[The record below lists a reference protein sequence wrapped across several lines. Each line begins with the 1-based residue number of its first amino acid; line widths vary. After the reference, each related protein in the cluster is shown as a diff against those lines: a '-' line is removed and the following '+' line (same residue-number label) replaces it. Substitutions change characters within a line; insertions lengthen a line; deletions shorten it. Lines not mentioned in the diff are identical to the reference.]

1 MKLGEIIRASLSS
14 VDTIGVRRTAVNPA
28 LWIVGLISPLTL
40 LFALIAG
47 DGAART
53 VFFAIAA
60 CPILFF
66 FVVYIFWM
74 IRDPD
79 RLQSEEYRIKVQEL
93 KLRYRKGR
101 EPVVIEAAAEMARI
115 EQDHGRGQ

>member
-14 VDTIGVRRTAVNPA
+14 VDTIGVKRTAANPA

-40 LFALIAG
+40 ILALIAG

-53 VFFAIAA
+53 VFFTFAG
-60 CPILFF
+60 CPVLFF

-79 RLQSEEYRIKVQEL
+79 RLQSEEYRIRVQEL

-101 EPVVIEAAAEMARI
+101 EPVVIETAAEIARI

>member
-14 VDTIGVRRTAVNPA
+14 VETIGVRRTAVNPV

-47 DGAART
+47 DGASRT
-53 VFFAIAA
+53 ILFAIAA

-79 RLQSEEYRIKVQEL
+79 RLQSEEYRIRVQEL
-93 KLRYRKGR
+93 KSRYRKGR
-101 EPVVIEAAAEMARI
+101 EPVVIETAAEIARI